1 MKIGSARYLGCQK
14 IHEKLTSLHHQS
26 ACQCTK
32 VNLELFS
39 TIPVI
44 AVTQKIPGSHCR
56 HHLQHYGTPPDPVL
70 SLATSELLALLELH
84 FAL

>member
-44 AVTQKIPGSHCR
+44 AV
-56 HHLQHYGTPPDPVL
+56 L